1 MKIPWK
7 KFADR
12 IDDLTLRERGMI
24 FASVVLLL
32 VALPYSMVVTPS
44 LAKQKTFLDRVRQDQ
59 SQIESV
65 QKEIQILMAS
75 QSDDLSSEN
84 RQKLKG
90 LERDLAE
97 IEKQLTVSES
107 RLVSAEKMP
116 ELIRGVLKRSSRLQ
130 LVSLQAIPG
139 TPMIAEAG
147 EPPASAPASAPA
159 AATAAGT
166 AAPAAKPAAVDS
178 GLFKRGIEIT
188 VKGTYL
194 DLLQFLA
201 EMEQGP
207 WRLLW
212 GKVQIA
218 TDQYPAVTMKA
229 TVFTL
234 SKDSSAVSL

>member
-7 KFADR
+7 KIADR
-12 IDDLTLRERGMI
+12 IDDLTLRERAMI

-44 LAKQKTFLDRVRQDQ
+44 LAKQKSFLDRVRQDQ

-65 QKEIQILMAS
+65 QREIQILMAS
-75 QSDDLSSEN
+75 QSDALGSEN

-97 IEKQLTVSES
+97 IEKQLTASES

-147 EPPASAPASAPA
+147 EPAAVAPGV
-159 AATAAGT
+159 ATAAGK

-188 VKGTYL
+188 VRGTYL
-194 DLLQFLA
+194 DLLQFLG

-212 GKVQIA
+212 GKVHIA

-229 TVFTL
+229 TIFTL